1 MWMKKGEKFD
11 PQFHTFNR
19 YGVQLGE
26 KVPLW
31 GGFTGTGHFPLKIWS
46 PRAKMS
52 REEWIKM
59 LPILR
64 RSVYKA
70 GAPILKRPIVWQDNE
85 TFLQAPVAYNR
96 VGLRIMNFPPN
107 SGDLNPI
114 ETVWAR
120 LRRDLSVLEFQDLKA
135 GIVLPVAQYR
145 QRAARILNS
154 YGRKLL
160 GQKHSYLQKLVMG
173 MPARLRRCKANR
185 YGPFGK

>member
-1 MWMKKGEKFD
+1 
-11 PQFHTFNR
+11 
-19 YGVQLGE
+19 
-26 KVPLW
+26 
-31 GGFTGTGHFPLKIWS
+31 
-46 PRAKMS
+46 
-52 REEWIKM
+52 M

-96 VGLRIMNFPPN
+96 VGLRIMNFPQN

-135 GIVLPVAQYR
+135 GIVLLVAQYR

-154 YGRKLL
+154 YGRKLF

-185 YGPFGK
+185 YGPCGK

>member
-1 MWMKKGEKFD
+1 
-11 PQFHTFNR
+11 
-19 YGVQLGE
+19 
-26 KVPLW
+26 
-31 GGFTGTGHFPLKIWS
+31 
-46 PRAKMS
+46 
-52 REEWIKM
+52 M
-59 LPILR
+59 LPILG

-70 GAPILKRPIVWQDNE
+70 GASIQKRPIVWQDNE
-85 TFLQAPVAYNR
+85 TFLQAPAAYKR
-96 VGLRIMNFPPN
+96 LGLRIMNFPPN

-120 LRRDLSVLEFQDLKA
+120 LRKDLSVLEFQDLKA

-185 YGPFGK
+185 YGPCGK